1 MESYFQDDD
10 DAVVLNSWLYTIL
23 TTLMPQSFV
32 CVSAKKMNLFE
43 MNAFD
48 GEK

>member
-1 MESYFQDDD
+1 MESHFQDDD
-10 DAVVLNSWLYTIL
+10 DTVVLNSWLYTIP
-23 TTLMPQSFV
+23 TTLIPQRFV
-32 CVSAKKMNLFE
+32 CMSAKKNQFE